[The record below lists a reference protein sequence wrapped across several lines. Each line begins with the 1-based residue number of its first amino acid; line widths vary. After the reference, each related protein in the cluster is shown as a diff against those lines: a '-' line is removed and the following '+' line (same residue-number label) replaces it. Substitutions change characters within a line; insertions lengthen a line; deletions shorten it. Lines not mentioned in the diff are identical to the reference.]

1 MLFRS
6 EAGPEAP
13 VEPRIPYT
21 SARSVASP
29 QSILQSAAD
38 GVGLGG
44 FPSLGA
50 DAVRVD
56 KATRRRRE
64 ISAVVRTAAPGTR
77 RVFVWDGERTV
88 GELEAADVRSASEV
102 VTIPLVGDVPAD
114 ATLTVAVSLENEDG
128 AGAGAATV
136 R

>member
-1 MLFRS
+1 M
-6 EAGPEAP
+6 
-13 VEPRIPYT
+13 
-21 SARSVASP
+21 
-29 QSILQSAAD
+29 
-38 GVGLGG
+38 GLGG

-64 ISAVVRTAAPGTR
+64 ISAVVRTAVPGTR

-88 GELEAADVRSASEV
+88 GELEATDVRSAREA

-128 AGAGAATV
+128 VGAGAAAV